1 MRLIGYFDECNNPVI
16 TTLKEKDFEWLEC
29 AGMRLIW
36 ESEYKFGEWPDYKE
50 SAKMAKQI

>member
-50 SAKMAKQI
+50 LAKMAK